1 MNNII
6 VIKMSL
12 WPYHWGNIS
21 AARAEE
27 VLERDGTPGSYLI
40 RENVRD
46 TIVSYI
52 DYNGSL
58 EHITLPV
65 RKDCNLFKVHPH
77 LDGKPDEIFS
87 FMRDS
92 MQSLWVYPVVLE
104 PGERMETGEVNLD
117 HKADCR
123 VCGKM
128 NVSKY
133 VNIFTT
139 LLQKIILCFQVS
151 C

>member
-1 MNNII
+1 
-6 VIKMSL
+6 MSV
-12 WPYHWGNIS
+12 WPYFWGNVP

-27 VLERDGTPGSYLI
+27 ILEREGTPGTYLI
-40 RENVRD
+40 RENIRD

-52 DYNGSL
+52 DYNGCV

-77 LDGKPDEIFS
+77 LDNKPSEIFT
-87 FMRDS
+87 FMRDATE
-92 MQSLWVYPVVLE
+92 SLWVYPAVVE
-104 PGERMETGEVNLD
+104 AGDRMETGEVNLD

-128 NVSKY
+128 NVSK
-133 VNIFTT
+133 
-139 LLQKIILCFQVS
+139 
-151 C
+151 

>member
-58 EHITLPV
+58 VHITLPV
-65 RKDCNLFKVHPH
+65 ASGSTLRCSN
-77 LDGKPDEIFS
+77 
-87 FMRDS
+87 
-92 MQSLWVYPVVLE
+92 
-104 PGERMETGEVNLD
+104 PGSGWRLG
-117 HKADCR
+117 R
-123 VCGKM
+123 
-128 NVSKY
+128 
-133 VNIFTT
+133 
-139 LLQKIILCFQVS
+139 
-151 C
+151 

>member
-1 MNNII
+1 MA
-6 VIKMSL
+6 L
-12 WPYHWGNIS
+12 WHYHWGNIP

-27 VLERDGTPGSYLI
+27 ILEKEGRPGTYLI

-46 TIVSYI
+46 TIVSYV
-52 DYNGSL
+52 DYDGKV

-77 LDGKPDEIFS
+77 LDGKPDEIFR

-92 MQSLWVYPVVLE
+92 NESLWVYPATLE
-104 PGERMETGEVNLD
+104 PGDQMSSGEVNLD

-123 VCGKM
+123 VCGRM
-128 NVSKY
+128 NVAK
-133 VNIFTT
+133 
-139 LLQKIILCFQVS
+139 
-151 C
+151 